1 MVGRRADI
9 GNDELVRKYAK
20 GKTFADIGCMW
31 GINGLYSFIA
41 EESGASRVTAV
52 DVYEESEEFLNEKER
67 RNSEIRFVRGDI
79 NSQTT
84 ADEIGQTQVVLC
96 GGVLYHTPDPVHLL
110 MRLRA
115 ICSETLILNTCSI
128 PELPGLKNAAVFY
141 PYLDADQR

>member
-1 MVGRRADI
+1 MLYKLSLKARKHPLIRRVVRKANTMVGRRADI

-84 ADEIGQTQVVLC
+84 
-96 GGVLYHTPDPVHLL
+96 
-110 MRLRA
+110 
-115 ICSETLILNTCSI
+115 
-128 PELPGLKNAAVFY
+128 
-141 PYLDADQR
+141 